1 MNYAE
6 IKNLDIAN
14 GPGLR
19 VSLFVS
25 GCTHHCKGCFNPESW
40 NFNYGQ
46 PFTETTQ
53 EHLLELLENEHIR
66 GLSLLGGEPFEPAN
80 QAALLPFLRKVR
92 ERFPKKDIWCY
103 SGYNFEKDMLTG
115 NLGPWEIT
123 EEMLSYIDV
132 LVDGEFK
139 LELKNPNLRFRG
151 SENQRVILV
160 QESLKADGIVQWD
173 DGEGLRLKHLVIYKT
188 INSKASRHKDTGKL
202 CKRK

>member
-1 MNYAE
+1 MNYAT

-25 GCTHHCKGCFNPESW
+25 GCTHHCKGCFNPEAW
-40 NFNYGQ
+40 DFNYGQ
-46 PFTETTQ
+46 PFTQETEEKIFQ
-53 EHLLELLENEHIR
+53 LLSNSHIR

-80 QAALLPFLRKVR
+80 QAALLPFLR
-92 ERFPKKDIWCY
+92 RFKAKFPQKDLWCY

-123 EEMLSYIDV
+123 KEILSYIDI
-132 LVDGEFK
+132 LVDGEFV

-151 SENQRVILV
+151 SANQRVIRV
-160 QESLKADGIVQWD
+160 QDSLKEDKVVLWD
-173 DGEGLRLKHLVIYKT
+173 DEEGLRV
-188 INSKASRHKDTGKL
+188 
-202 CKRK
+202 

>member
-1 MNYAE
+1 MNYAT

-25 GCTHHCKGCFNPESW
+25 GCTHHCKGCFNPEAW
-40 NFNYGQ
+40 DFNYGK
-46 PFTETTQ
+46 PFDEDA
-53 EHLLELLENEHIR
+53 ENEIFKLLENEHIR

-80 QAALLPFLRKVR
+80 QAVLLPFLR
-92 ERFPKKDIWCY
+92 RFKAKFPNKDLWCY

-115 NLGPWEIT
+115 NLGPWAIT

-132 LVDGEFK
+132 LVDGEFV

-151 SENQRVILV
+151 SANQRVIRV
-160 QESLKADGIVQWD
+160 QDSLKEDNVVLWD
-173 DGEGLRLKHLVIYKT
+173 DKEGL
-188 INSKASRHKDTGKL
+188 
-202 CKRK
+202 

>member
-1 MNYAE
+1 MNYCE

-40 NFNYGQ
+40 DFNYGK
-46 PFTETTQ
+46 PYTQ
-53 EHLLELLENEHIR
+53 ETEDEILRLLANEHIR
-66 GLSLLGGEPFEPAN
+66 GLSLLGGEPFEPQN
-80 QAALLPFLRKVR
+80 QAVLVKLLRRVKK
-92 ERFPKKDIWCY
+92 EFPKKDIWCY

-132 LVDGEFK
+132 LIDGEFK

-151 SENQRVILV
+151 SANQRVILV
-160 QESLKADGIVQWD
+160 QESLKEDTIVPWD
-173 DGEGLRLKHLVIYKT
+173 DGEGLSI
-188 INSKASRHKDTGKL
+188 
-202 CKRK
+202 

>member
-1 MNYAE
+1 MHYAK

-25 GCTHHCKGCFNPESW
+25 GCTHRCKGCFNPETW
-40 NFNYGQ
+40 DFGYGQ
-46 PFTETTQ
+46 PFTQATQ
-53 EHLLELLENEHIR
+53 DELLSLLGGEHIR

-80 QAALLPFLRKVR
+80 QEALLPFLRRVR
-92 ERFPKKDIWCY
+92 QAYPDKDIWCY

-132 LVDGEFK
+132 LVDGEFV
-139 LELKNPNLRFRG
+139 LDLKNPNLRFRG
-151 SENQRVILV
+151 SANQRVICVQQSLV
-160 QESLKADGIVQWD
+160 QDAVVLWD
-173 DGEGLRLKHLVIYKT
+173 DGEGLVI
-188 INSKASRHKDTGKL
+188 
-202 CKRK
+202 

>member
-40 NFNYGQ
+40 DFNYGQ
-46 PFTETTQ
+46 PFTEAT
-53 EHLLELLENEHIR
+53 EEELLSLLENEHIR

-80 QAALLPFLRKVR
+80 QAVLAPFLQRVKAK
-92 ERFPKKDIWCY
+92 FPHKDVCCY
-103 SGYNFEKDMLTG
+103 SGYNFEQDMLTG

-123 EEMLSYIDV
+123 EQMLNCIDV
-132 LVDGEFK
+132 LVDGEFVI
-139 LELKNPNLRFRG
+139 ELKNPNLRFRG
-151 SENQRVILV
+151 SANQRVILV
-160 QESLKADGIVQWD
+160 QESLKEDRIVQWD
-173 DGEGLRLKHLVIYKT
+173 DGEGLELH
-188 INSKASRHKDTGKL
+188 
-202 CKRK
+202 

>member
-1 MNYAE
+1 MNYAT

-40 NFNYGQ
+40 DFNYGE
-46 PFTETTQ
+46 PYTEIT
-53 EHLLELLENEHIR
+53 ENEILKLLANEHIR
-66 GLSLLGGEPFEPAN
+66 GLSLLGGEPFEPVN
-80 QAALLPFLRKVR
+80 QKVLVQLLRKVK
-92 ERFPKKDIWCY
+92 EEYPNKDVWCY

-115 NLGPWEIT
+115 NLGSWEIT

-132 LVDGEFK
+132 LVDGEFV

-151 SENQRVILV
+151 SANQRVIKV
-160 QESLKADGIVQWD
+160 QDSLREDAVILWND
-173 DGEGLRLKHLVIYKT
+173 DEGL
-188 INSKASRHKDTGKL
+188 N
-202 CKRK
+202 

>member
-40 NFNYGQ
+40 DFNYGQ
-46 PFTETTQ
+46 PFTEATET
-53 EHLLELLENEHIR
+53 ELLKLLENEHIR

-80 QAALLPFLRKVR
+80 QIVLAPFLQKVKAQ
-92 ERFPKKDIWCY
+92 FPKKDIWCY
-103 SGYNFEKDMLTG
+103 SGYNFEQDMLTG

-123 EEMLSYIDV
+123 EQMLNCIDV
-132 LVDGEFK
+132 LVDGEFVIA
-139 LELKNPNLRFRG
+139 LKNPNLRFRG
-151 SENQRVILV
+151 SANQRVILV
-160 QESLKADGIVQWD
+160 QESLKEDKIVQWD
-173 DGEGLRLKHLVIYKT
+173 DGEGLEL
-188 INSKASRHKDTGKL
+188 N
-202 CKRK
+202 